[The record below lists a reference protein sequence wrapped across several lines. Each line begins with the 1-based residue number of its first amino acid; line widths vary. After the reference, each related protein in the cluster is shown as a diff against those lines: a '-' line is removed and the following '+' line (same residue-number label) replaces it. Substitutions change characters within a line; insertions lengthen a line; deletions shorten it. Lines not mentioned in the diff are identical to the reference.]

1 MLVGAHGGG
10 IQHHIFI
17 VVIGGQVFEYTLADA
32 AFAPS
37 AHPLVDDLPVSE
49 PLREIA
55 PGYSGTVS
63 VKHSF
68 HEQAIIGRRAA
79 NMTFPGLARCCG
91 QVKGA
96 GSKIVDGRKDP
107 GTGMHDCSSPG

>member
-1 MLVGAHGGG
+1 M
-10 IQHHIFI
+10 
-17 VVIGGQVFEYTLADA
+17 IGGQVFEYTLEDA

-49 PLREIA
+49 PLRKIA

-79 NMTFPGLARCCG
+79 NMTFPPRQKVLDPIPLIVSQSITTCHNQPSSGRSAMNHIKSDLG
-91 QVKGA
+91 ILP
-96 GSKIVDGRKDP
+96 SK
-107 GTGMHDCSSPG
+107 TWN